1 VCSPIKLTRPGAE
14 AMMPGRV
21 EKREVNSELASLADD
36 IGPTLDGFSREGLWG
51 IVRDASE

>member
-1 VCSPIKLTRPGAE
+1 
-14 AMMPGRV
+14 MMLGRV

-36 IGPTLDGFSREGLWG
+36 IGPTLYGFSREGLWG